1 MRNILSLLTEYALYL
16 QTDNAQFKK
25 YYEENVIAKKRES
38 FDEMKKLL
46 SAKDQIHKLA
56 EENVVMKEEELNKIV
71 EEERKKNLGKDEN

>member
-1 MRNILSLLTEYALYL
+1 MKAQTQYNKALQNKKSLDEKEEEMRHILSLLTEYALYL

-46 SAKDQIHKLA
+46 SAKD
-56 EENVVMKEEELNKIV
+56 
-71 EEERKKNLGKDEN
+71 